1 MEYSLSDGEY
11 YKVID
16 ADSGDM
22 ITFDRL
28 TDGVILSTI
37 NVVEF
42 ITKDEYDA
50 LLALAQ
56 L

>member
-16 ADSGDM
+16 ADSGEM

-28 TDGVILSTI
+28 TDVVILSTI
-37 NVVEF
+37 AGVVF
-42 ITKDEYDA
+42 GS
-50 LLALAQ
+50 L
-56 L
+56 